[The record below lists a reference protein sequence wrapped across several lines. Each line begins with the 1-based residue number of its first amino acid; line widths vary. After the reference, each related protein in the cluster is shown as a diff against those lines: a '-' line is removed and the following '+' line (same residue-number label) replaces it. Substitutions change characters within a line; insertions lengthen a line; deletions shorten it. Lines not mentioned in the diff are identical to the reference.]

1 MARMTEDRELQEY
14 RDLMTPPDEFE
25 NGFNWKTVIG
35 AFFLGFVM
43 MPGILYITLVTGLG
57 GSMSSAARWMTII
70 LFAEVGRRS
79 LKDLKQ
85 QEIYTLFFMA
95 GLMMTA
101 PNQAQGLLWH
111 QYFVRSEYAQAMG
124 IAQAVP
130 SWWAPS
136 AEQIAEHGRTFFCK
150 PWLIPILFSS
160 FALLIHRL
168 DHYGLGYVLYRLTS
182 DVEKLPFPMAPVNAA
197 GITAL
202 ANTRDPSQSWRWR
215 CFSIGGVIGMVFGV
229 FYIGIPAITGALLA
243 KPLQLIPI
251 PWVDLTPA
259 VSKLIPAFP
268 FNIQF
273 DLGLLFVGMV
283 IPFWAVIGGAVG
295 VVMTMIMC
303 PMLHHMGILSHWTEQ
318 MSVVDT
324 LYINKVDFFLSFE
337 VGLTVAV
344 ALVSLGKILPT
355 LYKAL
360 FGRAKDTGTG
370 TTFGEQMRNGWRKL
384 VTNNVKRGDFSI
396 YIALLIYVGTSATWI
411 GLSTYLIDGF
421 PWQFFV
427 FYAALYTPLISYA
440 TAKLEGLCGQALSI
454 PLIREATYILS
465 GYHGVA
471 IWFAPAPRFNYGT
484 HTVEFRVLELTGTK
498 IRSQVMT
505 LLIGLP
511 MIMISMVLFSQL
523 LWFIADVPSDAYPFV
538 QKMWDLRVKNMCL
551 TFSATMEGGSLFM
564 EAWNW
569 LYFIIGLALGT
580 CSFVFLTLLGLP
592 TLLVF
597 GVVRGF
603 GQGTPAGITLELVGA
618 LIGRFYF
625 KRKFGDMW
633 LKYTPVLLAGFSC
646 GMGLIGMVSIA
657 FTIITKMMQP
667 LVF

>member
-1 MARMTEDRELQEY
+1 
-14 RDLMTPPDEFE
+14 
-25 NGFNWKTVIG
+25 
-35 AFFLGFVM
+35 
-43 MPGILYITLVTGLG
+43 
-57 GSMSSAARWMTII
+57 
-70 LFAEVGRRS
+70 
-79 LKDLKQ
+79 
-85 QEIYTLFFMA
+85 
-95 GLMMTA
+95 
-101 PNQAQGLLWH
+101 
-111 QYFVRSEYAQAMG
+111 
-124 IAQAVP
+124 
-130 SWWAPS
+130 
-136 AEQIAEHGRTFFCK
+136 
-150 PWLIPILFSS
+150 
-160 FALLIHRL
+160 LLIHRL

-303 PMLHHMGILSHWTEQ
+303 PMLHHMGVLSHWTEQ

-355 LYKAL
+355 LHKAL
-360 FGRAKDTGTG
+360 FGRAKDTGAG

-384 VTNNVKRGDFSI
+384 VTNNAKRGDFSI
-396 YIALLIYVGTSATWI
+396 YIALLIYAGTSATWI

-498 IRSQVMT
+498 IRSQIMT

-569 LYFIIGLALGT
+569 LYFLTGLALGT

-646 GMGLIGMVSIA
+646 GIGLIGMVSIA